1 MPVPTRTVRSS
12 HALRAFAVVL
22 SVWLWALPQVMYSKV
37 IVDLF
42 MEQGS
47 CPLPIIEE
55 EEVKHAIT
63 THRPTGSATHPGLE
77 VPGLIP
83 GEIALLP
90 FSVLHGEVPVPPPW
104 GNGAQA

>member
-1 MPVPTRTVRSS
+1 MPVPTRTIRSS

-55 EEVKHAIT
+55 EEVKQAGMEPPVSLKATSGSGPRIIQVPKET
-63 THRPTGSATHPGLE
+63 DRPHQS
-77 VPGLIP
+77 
-83 GEIALLP
+83 
-90 FSVLHGEVPVPPPW
+90 LHGEVPHLPPW
-104 GNGAQA
+104 C